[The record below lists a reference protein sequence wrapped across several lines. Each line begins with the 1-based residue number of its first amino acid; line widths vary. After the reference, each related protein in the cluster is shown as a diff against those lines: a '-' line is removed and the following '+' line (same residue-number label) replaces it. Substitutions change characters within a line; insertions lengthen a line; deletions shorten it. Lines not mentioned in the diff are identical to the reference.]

1 MAHKQIGVVGV
12 DAGLVIIGDP
22 GYLIHTEPDTEST
35 LGKNWDDFC
44 DLLAEEERPLMKQFN
59 FPLGNPGLAVV
70 VSSGF
75 GDGVY
80 PVFAEVVDTKEG
92 GKRVKKVTIEFF

>member
-1 MAHKQIGVVGV
+1 MARKKIGVVGV
-12 DAGLVIIGDP
+12 DVGLVIIGDP
-22 GYLIHTEPDTEST
+22 GYLIHTEPEIEST
-35 LGKNWDDFC
+35 LGKDWEEFC
-44 DLLAEEERPLMKQFN
+44 NLLAEEERPAMKQFT

-80 PVFAEVVDTKEG
+80 PVYAEIENGVI
-92 GKRVKKVTIEFF
+92 KKVTIEFF

>member
-1 MAHKQIGVVGV
+1 MVLKKIGVVGV

-35 LGKNWDDFC
+35 LGKDWEEFC
-44 DLLAEEERPLMKQFN
+44 NLLTEDERPTTKQFN

-70 VSSGF
+70 VSSGY
-75 GDGVY
+75 GDGLY

>member
-1 MAHKQIGVVGV
+1 MALKKIGVVGV

-22 GYLIHTEPDTEST
+22 GYLIHTEPENT
-35 LGKNWDDFC
+35 LGKDWEEFC
-44 DLLAEEERPLMKQFN
+44 DLLAEEEGPTIKQFT

-75 GDGVY
+75 GDGMY
-80 PVFAEVVDTKEG
+80 PVYAEVVDTKEG
-92 GKRVKKVTIEFF
+92 GKRVKRLTIEFF

>member
-1 MAHKQIGVVGV
+1 MATKIIGVVGV
-12 DAGLVIIGDP
+12 DAGLVLIGDP
-22 GYLIHTEPDTEST
+22 GYLIHTEPEST
-35 LGKNWDDFC
+35 LGKDWEKFC
-44 DLLAEEERPLMKQFN
+44 NLLTDEEKPTIKQFN

-80 PVFAEVVDTKEG
+80 PVYAEVVDTKEG